1 MGCAM
6 TDCKK
11 ALDELEERMRDAEH
25 GFVRH
30 AEEALEGIKKN
41 TDELLSVARQQ
52 VRLEERQISQGQAI
66 DRAFKAIEAQTRA
79 IETLTAT
86 FDARI
91 RLLEVNAQT
100 NNIATKWIFA
110 GVAAAISAAVTW
122 MGRHL

>member
-6 TDCKK
+6 TDCKQ
-11 ALDELEERMRDAEH
+11 AWDELEERMRDAEH

-30 AEEALEGIKKN
+30 AEALEGIKKN

-52 VRLEERQISQGQAI
+52 VRLEERQISQGQAL
-66 DRAFKAIEAQTRA
+66 DRMFKTME
-79 IETLTAT
+79 ESNKT

-91 RLLEVNAQT
+91 RLLESNAPT
-100 NNIATKWIFA
+100 NNLATKWIFA

-122 MGRHL
+122 VGKHL